1 MLFPGDE
8 ALKKISVLSGGE
20 KSRVMLGK
28 LLVTPANLL
37 LLDEPTNHLDME
49 SSDALLAAIDS
60 FDGTVIM
67 VTHNEMFLHSLAER
81 LIVFQGD
88 SIRTFEGS
96 YQDFLDKWGWQD
108 EVRPSPKDRSKTNHA
123 GNKAKQTKKEIR
135 RQRSDIIAQ
144 RSKAVK
150 PLQNTISRLENDIE
164 NREQELNS
172 LNESMQQASQ
182 NQEGPKIEELS
193 RAIHTCQITID
204 RLFDELEEVS
214 NELDSRSAVFEEQLQ
229 KLASDLEDGSS

>member
-1 MLFPGDE
+1 M
-8 ALKKISVLSGGE
+8 LSGGE

-81 LIVFQGD
+81 LIVFQND
-88 SIRTFEGS
+88 TIETFEGS
-96 YQDFLDKWGWQD
+96 YREFLDKWGWRD
-108 EVRPSPKDRSKTNHA
+108 EIKPSPKDRTKNNYA
-123 GNKAKQTKKEIR
+123 GNKAKRTKKEMR

-144 RSKAVK
+144 RSKVVK
-150 PLQNTISRLENDIE
+150 PLQNQITRLENDIE
-164 NREQELNS
+164 NHETELNH

-182 NQEGPKIEELS
+182 NQDGPKIAELS
-193 RAIHTCQITID
+193 QAIHACQSGID
-204 RLFDELEEVS
+204 QLFDKLEEAS
-214 NELDSRSAVFEEQLQ
+214 NELDNRSAVFEDQLQ
-229 KLASDLEDGSS
+229 KLASDLEDETR